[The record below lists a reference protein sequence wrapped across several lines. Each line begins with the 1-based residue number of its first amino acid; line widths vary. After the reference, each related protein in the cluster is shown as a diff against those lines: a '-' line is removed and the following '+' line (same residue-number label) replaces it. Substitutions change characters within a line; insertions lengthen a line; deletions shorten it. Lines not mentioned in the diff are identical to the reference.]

1 MPTIPYPSDLSDR
14 EWQRLSPLLPSAK
27 PGGRPRTVHLRL
39 ILNGIFYLLR
49 SGCQW
54 RLLPRDYGPW
64 STVYDYYRTWRLD
77 GTWERIH
84 TTLREQVRQR
94 AGRQPTPSAAIIDS
108 QSVKTTELGGSH
120 GYDGGKKV
128 NGRKRHLLVDTMG
141 LLLRVRVHPANL
153 QDRDGA
159 RLVLTGLEQR
169 FPRLRHL
176 WTDQAYT
183 GKIVEWIEQ
192 ELGWSVEV
200 VERSPRRG
208 FIVTP
213 DHQFQR
219 VAFPARFEPLP
230 RRWVVERSFA
240 WIGRDRRMSKDYE
253 FLPATSETWIYLSM
267 VRVMLKRL
275 AREQVLPEFH
285 DRRVA

>member
-27 PGGRPRTVHLRL
+27 PGGRPRTVQLRL

-64 STVYDYYRTWRLD
+64 STVYDYFRTWRLD

-94 AGRQPTPSAAIIDS
+94 AGRQLTPSAAIIDS

-141 LLLRVRVHPANL
+141 LLLRVIVHPANL

-159 RLVLTGLEQR
+159 RLVLTELGQR
-169 FPRLRHL
+169 FPRLHHL

-183 GKIVEWIEQ
+183 GKLLEWIEQ
-192 ELGWSVEV
+192 ETGLE
-200 VERSPRRG
+200 RRG
-208 FIVTP
+208 GRAFAASWVHRDP
-213 DHQFQR
+213 GPR
-219 VAFPARFEPLP
+219 VPASGASSPVRTAAAAVG
-230 RRWVVERSFA
+230 RRTLVRL
-240 WIGRDRRMSKDYE
+240 DR
-253 FLPATSETWIYLSM
+253 
-267 VRVMLKRL
+267 
-275 AREQVLPEFH
+275 PES
-285 DRRVA
+285 ANE